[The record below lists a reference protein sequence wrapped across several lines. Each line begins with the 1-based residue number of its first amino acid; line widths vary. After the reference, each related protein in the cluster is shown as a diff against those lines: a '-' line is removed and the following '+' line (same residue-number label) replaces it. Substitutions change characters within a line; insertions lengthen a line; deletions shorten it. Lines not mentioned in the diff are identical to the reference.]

1 MCTDCNEIT
10 IPTGPKGDPG
20 TNGTNGVKGDTGLTG
35 ANGQDGTSIV
45 NTYNSLSGVGTTA
58 DLVETTL
65 YTYNIPANT
74 LSANGDEL
82 EAYIYYLYNEND
94 STTVRI
100 KLGSKI
106 IPYNKISVENL
117 GFFLKIK
124 ISRISQ
130 TSQLWN
136 IEETSINALG
146 VKLISTM
153 AVDSST
159 VDLGTIL
166 AFEITGQNNTV
177 TTINQLV
184 LKKATLYKYSV

>member
-10 IPTGPKGDPG
+10 IPTGPTGAAG

-82 EAYIYYLYNEND
+82 EAYIYYLYNATN
-94 STTVRI
+94 STTFRI
-100 KLGSKI
+100 KLGSKVV
-106 IPYNKISVENL
+106 PYTKIGAQNL

-136 IEETSINALG
+136 IEETSIDALG
-146 VKLISTM
+146 VKIISTM
-153 AVDSST
+153 DINSST

-166 AFEITGQNNTV
+166 AFEVTGQNNTV
-177 TTINQLV
+177 TTANQLV

>member
-35 ANGQDGTSIV
+35 ANGQNGTTIV

-58 DLVETTL
+58 DLLETTL

-74 LSANGDEL
+74 LDTNGDEL
-82 EAYIYYLYNEND
+82 EAYIYYLYNATD
-94 STTVRI
+94 STTVRF
-100 KLGSKI
+100 KLGSFI
-106 IPYNKISVENL
+106 FSYNKIGAQNL

-130 TSQLWN
+130 TSQSWTL
-136 IEETSINALG
+136 EETSIDALG
-146 VKLISTM
+146 TKIISNMSIT
-153 AVDSST
+153 SST

-166 AFEITGQNNTV
+166 AFEVTGQNNTV
-177 TTINQLV
+177 TTANQLV
-184 LKKATLYKYSV
+184 LKKATLYKYSA